1 MWLTLI
7 KNALYGNFHKTER
20 EREREK
26 RKELNK
32 IKTALLKIL
41 EFSIVHNKTNLA
53 LLWSLSVGRRSLR
66 SWFLHPQLSRIPTPR
81 SRFLAATWNQRRDL
95 WAANFLPLNRY
106 TCKSKHATQWK
117 SHTRARARVSLSC
130 SSSWLIDDETIGCT
144 RRGGRCFEILD
155 REFLA
160 THRDFALIR
169 YTFSF
174 VSIERAIKRVFLRR
188 LRLME
193 DWLRSFFAIGRIY
206 LMADWPVN
214 VDRWRNDPEYRSGK
228 KCRTCFKYKLI
239 SLNWK
244 KEKKIFFL
252 LLRTFI
258 LLDSFCSLIILISPF
273 FKN

>member
-1 MWLTLI
+1 MYIIKPTWHCCGPCRLGDEAFGLGFFTPNFPGSPPPGLDSSLLPETKEEIYELLTS
-7 KNALYGNFHKTER
+7 FH
-20 EREREK
+20 
-26 RKELNK
+26 
-32 IKTALLKIL
+32 
-41 EFSIVHNKTNLA
+41 
-53 LLWSLSVGRRSLR
+53 
-66 SWFLHPQLSRIPTPR
+66 PT
-81 SRFLAATWNQRRDL
+81 DIH
-95 WAANFLPLNRY
+95 ANRNMPLNEN
-106 TCKSKHATQWK
+106 
-117 SHTRARARVSLSC
+117 HTRARARALPFFLPPAGWSMTKLLAAHV
-130 SSSWLIDDETIGCT
+130 E
-144 RRGGRCFEILD
+144 GGRCFEILD

-214 VDRWRNDPEYRSGK
+214 VDRWTNDPEYRSGK
-228 KCRTCFKYKLI
+228 KCRTCFKCKLI

-244 KEKKIFFL
+244 KEKKVFFL

>member
-1 MWLTLI
+1 MQIETC
-7 KNALYGNFHKTER
+7 HSM
-20 EREREK
+20 
-26 RKELNK
+26 K
-32 IKTALLKIL
+32 IT
-41 EFSIVHNKTNLA
+41 
-53 LLWSLSVGRRSLR
+53 
-66 SWFLHPQLSRIPTPR
+66 
-81 SRFLAATWNQRRDL
+81 
-95 WAANFLPLNRY
+95 
-106 TCKSKHATQWK
+106 HA
-117 SHTRARARVSLSC
+117 RARALPFFLPPAGWSMTKLLAAHV
-130 SSSWLIDDETIGCT
+130 E
-144 RRGGRCFEILD
+144 GGRCFEILD

-228 KCRTCFKYKLI
+228 KCRTCFKCKLI
-239 SLNWK
+239 SLNRK
-244 KEKKIFFL
+244 KEKKVFFL

-273 FKN
+273 FDCKNSNLFNIRQIHIKWVLEFLCNYLIIFWKKFHSKDWFH